1 MFVGAVWKDVE
12 NNLLVLTDDFVGRYG
27 FGGQSPPQDSAKGAI
42 EKILLRPRHFKNGVG
57 AQYPD
62 GLVRQSF

>member
-42 EKILLRPRHFKNGVG
+42 EKILLRP
-57 AQYPD
+57 
-62 GLVRQSF
+62 